1 MEGPGVESGGQE
13 WEAGDWG
20 GVQSGE
26 NELLFG
32 EATGALAC
40 SGDEDDASE
49 TETLLKANKLY
60 KDEIT
65 FNFTLRSYWLL
76 TEDEVSPD
84 RIPVVRRWISLVN
97 LALASCKFELHAI
110 LPRNL
115 PLRRIA
121 GSE

>member
-97 LALASCKFELHAI
+97 LALASCKFE
-110 LPRNL
+110 
-115 PLRRIA
+115 
-121 GSE
+121 